1 MVPAVGGHRTA
12 IQPASSLSESVLRL
26 VRLAGRAC
34 APAGAIRP
42 ERLPVI
48 DLLIVSHR
56 HPDHMTWLARPDGRD
71 CEELCPPDP
80 VIVGTPNVSP
90 SSTKGS
96 QGDGSGANC
105 ASVGSLQQNQ
115 GSVSRARSPAAPF
128 EMAPRGGGG
137 RKVAAL
143 ARIRA
148 SISPNV

>member
-1 MVPAVGGHRTA
+1 MR
-12 IQPASSLSESVLRL
+12 R
-26 VRLAGRAC
+26 
-34 APAGAIRP
+34 
-42 ERLPVI
+42 ERLLMI
-48 DLLIVSHR
+48 DLPIVSHC
-56 HPDHMTWLARPDGRD
+56 HPDHFDLAWLDRTAESARSSVRRTRRSSGP
-71 CEELCPPDP
+71 
-80 VIVGTPNVSP
+80 PNVSP
-90 SSTKGS
+90 SSTMGS
-96 QGDGSGANC
+96 QGDASGANC